1 MKGKILRETFDKN
14 LNEVIR
20 LKQAEDGRSFFTVV
34 PKGMPV
40 EHMQSLEKP
49 LFAHICVTNKCNLNC
64 PYCYAA
70 DHNVSHDM
78 TDEQLKQ
85 VVEICN
91 NNDIMC
97 ITWTG
102 GEPLLRSN
110 FSEIVL
116 QVYKYGIKQTI
127 LTNGTLLETIIGEK
141 WPTKNI
147 NFQVSLN
154 NIWNNY
160 VECAPI
166 IEKVKKMIKEGY
178 DIVVTVMLEPKSCEL
193 YKKLFDMLV
202 ENQISKIRLGFKI
215 PVGRGAFDGD
225 MKEYEKKMREI
236 IPGLFKLK
244 EKYQGI
250 LKIDYQFEDANY
262 KFSGLPRRFMI
273 CQAGTMEVYIDN
285 NGNAYPCPLFK
296 SYEDLYC
303 GNVFDNSW
311 QSIWQSEA
319 MNKLRKVN
327 ECKDCSYI
335 CGVWCRAL
343 KTAMDGSFYGKSKY
357 CLKTMERI

>member
-1 MKGKILRETFDKN
+1 M
-14 LNEVIR
+14 NEVIR

-127 LTNGTLLETIIGEK
+127 LTNGILLENIIFLLI
-141 WPTKNI
+141 TKSHTDCNMATVVALI
-147 NFQVSLN
+147 KCQCLLKKANFT
-154 NIWNNY
+154 Y
-160 VECAPI
+160 
-166 IEKVKKMIKEGY
+166 
-178 DIVVTVMLEPKSCEL
+178 
-193 YKKLFDMLV
+193 
-202 ENQISKIRLGFKI
+202 
-215 PVGRGAFDGD
+215 
-225 MKEYEKKMREI
+225 YE
-236 IPGLFKLK
+236 
-244 EKYQGI
+244 
-250 LKIDYQFEDANY
+250 
-262 KFSGLPRRFMI
+262 
-273 CQAGTMEVYIDN
+273 
-285 NGNAYPCPLFK
+285 
-296 SYEDLYC
+296 
-303 GNVFDNSW
+303 
-311 QSIWQSEA
+311 
-319 MNKLRKVN
+319 
-327 ECKDCSYI
+327 
-335 CGVWCRAL
+335 
-343 KTAMDGSFYGKSKY
+343 
-357 CLKTMERI
+357 